1 MLRGIFNLN
10 KSWEAHPT
18 KRELY
23 ANIPPITK
31 KNQGKEGDIRM
42 RLLLFQA
49 NHFKY

>member
-23 ANIPPITK
+23 ANIPPNTK
-31 KNQGKEGDIRM
+31 KIKERRVI
-42 RLLLFQA
+42 FA
-49 NHFKY
+49 